1 MSSEIHLVP
10 VDKSNWVKCYRL
22 ELHPEQVG
30 NLATNL
36 ETIAQSAFEEHF
48 ILRCIMKGEKVVGML
63 AWCPEVDEPI
73 EGLFWL
79 FRLMIEKSEQGKGY
93 GRRAVELAID
103 EMKAR
108 GATAIRISCK
118 PHNLVA
124 KSCYLSIG
132 FKEIGVLDDDDLLFE
147 LS

>member
-1 MSSEIHLVP
+1 MSSAIHLVS
-10 VDKSNWVKCYRL
+10 VDKSNWVRCIRL
-22 ELHPEQVG
+22 ELHPDQVG
-30 NLATNL
+30 NLATNV
-36 ETIAQSAFEEHF
+36 ETIAESSFEPHVV
-48 ILRCIMKGEKVVGML
+48 LRCIMRGEQVIGML

-79 FRLMIEKSEQGKGY
+79 FRLMIAKSEQGQGY
-93 GRRAVELAID
+93 GKRAVELAID

-108 GATAIRISCK
+108 EATAIRTSCK

-132 FKEIGVLDDDDLLFE
+132 FKEIGVLEDDDLLLE
-147 LS
+147 LC